1 MTDPF
6 GSFLNVKKGK
16 KHSSTEDDDDTSS
29 SSGDNGSDDGDESPE
44 KEADDAQQVDVRHHK
59 IGAPK
64 TAGAAATDGAIQH
77 VKVGLSPG
85 PSPRRETLSP
95 VCHHLAQLNPQS

>member
-16 KHSSTEDDDDTSS
+16 KHSSAEDDDDTSS

-85 PSPRRETLSP
+85 PGLGFR
-95 VCHHLAQLNPQS
+95 V

>member
-16 KHSSTEDDDDTSS
+16 KHSSSSEEDDTSS
-29 SSGDNGSDDGDESPE
+29 SSSNDGPDVGDESPE

-59 IGAPK
+59 IGAPE

-77 VKVGLSPG
+77 VQVGLSPG
-85 PSPRRETLSP
+85 P
-95 VCHHLAQLNPQS
+95 V